1 MRKIINLWMI
11 ALLLLTGCSKDDGDS
26 NAVVLTTTSIELY
39 SVVNN
44 TNQVTITTTD
54 RWTATC
60 NAQWV
65 TFSPKSGEA
74 GTHTITISTTETN
87 RTKALR
93 TAQLEI
99 SASST
104 RKSITIKQRDDYA
117 IFDKKN
123 INVPAEGATLKD
135 ITFKT
140 NLEQDQLLLYSSAGI
155 DEWIN
160 IGSSNSA
167 PTRAAYNMALNSITI
182 KANTEKSAREAAF
195 ILAMEGK
202 GKEALFLDTLFI
214 HQEGR
219 SSDYQSTDFSADGK
233 VTQLNKATIGRGIP
247 IVLMGDAF
255 IDLEI
260 ADGTYM
266 EVMNQAMENLFSE
279 EPVKSLR
286 DYFDV
291 YAVTAVSSQDT
302 PGSNY
307 STTFST
313 VPHTNDTGIDADED
327 KVLEYVKKVK
337 GIDENRALAVVILNT
352 NLHKGITYMY
362 ADSKTHTSYA
372 VAFCPV
378 IENLES
384 EVFREVLVHE
394 AIGHGLG
401 KLADEYV
408 NSEYGSATEKDIKTL
423 KQHQEQFGW
432 MLNVD
437 SEKNEDKVL
446 WSQFLSDSRYHAENL
461 GVYEGGATFY
471 KGVFRSSENSMMN
484 SNDSPF
490 NAPSRQVIYNKVMK
504 LALDHEPSYNEFTDF
519 DQAHLPATWT
529 YKTIT
534 RQGGKQN
541 VEIPLAPPRIIY
553 HR

>member
-1 MRKIINLWMI
+1 MI
-11 ALLLLTGCSKDDGDS
+11 
-26 NAVVLTTTSIELY
+26 
-39 SVVNN
+39 
-44 TNQVTITTTD
+44 
-54 RWTATC
+54 
-60 NAQWV
+60 
-65 TFSPKSGEA
+65 
-74 GTHTITISTTETN
+74 
-87 RTKALR
+87 
-93 TAQLEI
+93 
-99 SASST
+99 
-104 RKSITIKQRDDYA
+104 
-117 IFDKKN
+117 
-123 INVPAEGATLKD
+123 
-135 ITFKT
+135 
-140 NLEQDQLLLYSSAGI
+140 
-155 DEWIN
+155 
-160 IGSSNSA
+160 
-167 PTRAAYNMALNSITI
+167 LNSMTV

-202 GKEALFLDTLFI
+202 NQEALFLDTLFI
-214 HQEGR
+214 YQEGR
-219 SSDYQSTDFSADGK
+219 SSDYQSTDFSANGK

-337 GIDENRALAVVILNT
+337 GIDENRTLAVVILNT
-352 NLHKGITYMY
+352 NLHKGVTYMY
-362 ADSKTHTSYA
+362 ADSRSNTSYA
-372 VAFCPV
+372 VALCPI

-437 SEKNEDKVL
+437 SEQETDKVL

>member
-307 STTFST
+307 TTTFST
-313 VPHTNDTGIDADED
+313 APHVNDTGIDADED

-352 NLHKGITYMY
+352 NLHKGVTYMY
-362 ADSKTHTSYA
+362 ADSRSNTSYA
-372 VAFCPV
+372 VALCPI

-384 EVFREVLVHE
+384 EMFREVLVHE

-401 KLADEYV
+401 KA
-408 NSEYGSATEKDIKTL
+408 G
-423 KQHQEQFGW
+423 
-432 MLNVD
+432 
-437 SEKNEDKVL
+437 
-446 WSQFLSDSRYHAENL
+446 R
-461 GVYEGGATFY
+461 
-471 KGVFRSSENSMMN
+471 
-484 SNDSPF
+484 
-490 NAPSRQVIYNKVMK
+490 
-504 LALDHEPSYNEFTDF
+504 
-519 DQAHLPATWT
+519 
-529 YKTIT
+529 
-534 RQGGKQN
+534 
-541 VEIPLAPPRIIY
+541 
-553 HR
+553 

>member
-1 MRKIINLWMI
+1 M
-11 ALLLLTGCSKDDGDS
+11 
-26 NAVVLTTTSIELY
+26 
-39 SVVNN
+39 
-44 TNQVTITTTD
+44 
-54 RWTATC
+54 
-60 NAQWV
+60 
-65 TFSPKSGEA
+65 
-74 GTHTITISTTETN
+74 
-87 RTKALR
+87 
-93 TAQLEI
+93 
-99 SASST
+99 
-104 RKSITIKQRDDYA
+104 
-117 IFDKKN
+117 
-123 INVPAEGATLKD
+123 
-135 ITFKT
+135 
-140 NLEQDQLLLYSSAGI
+140 
-155 DEWIN
+155 
-160 IGSSNSA
+160 
-167 PTRAAYNMALNSITI
+167 
-182 KANTEKSAREAAF
+182 
-195 ILAMEGK
+195 
-202 GKEALFLDTLFI
+202 
-214 HQEGR
+214 
-219 SSDYQSTDFSADGK
+219 
-233 VTQLNKATIGRGIP
+233 
-247 IVLMGDAF
+247 
-255 IDLEI
+255 
-260 ADGTYM
+260 
-266 EVMNQAMENLFSE
+266 
-279 EPVKSLR
+279 
-286 DYFDV
+286 
-291 YAVTAVSSQDT
+291 
-302 PGSNY
+302 
-307 STTFST
+307 
-313 VPHTNDTGIDADED
+313 
-327 KVLEYVKKVK
+327 KKVK

-471 KGVFRSSENSMMN
+471 KGVF
-484 SNDSPF
+484 
-490 NAPSRQVIYNKVMK
+490 QVIYNKVMK

>member
-11 ALLLLTGCSKDDGDS
+11 ALLLTGCSKDDGDS
-26 NAVVLTTTSIELY
+26 NAIMLTTTSVELY

-44 TNQVTITTTD
+44 TNTVTITTTD

-60 NAQWV
+60 NAQWL

-74 GTHTITISTTETN
+74 GTHTITVSTTETN
-87 RTKALR
+87 RTKAIR

-99 SASST
+99 SSNST

-117 IFDKKN
+117 VFDKKN

-140 NLEQDQLLLYSSAGI
+140 NLNENQLLLYSSAGI
-155 DEWIN
+155 DKWIN

-307 STTFST
+307 TTTFST
-313 VPHTNDTGIDADED
+313 VPHVNDTGIDADED

-504 LALDHEPSYNEFTDF
+504 LALDHESSYNEFTDF

-534 RQGGKQN
+534 RQCGKQN
-541 VEIPLAPPRIIY
+541 AEIPLAPPRIIY